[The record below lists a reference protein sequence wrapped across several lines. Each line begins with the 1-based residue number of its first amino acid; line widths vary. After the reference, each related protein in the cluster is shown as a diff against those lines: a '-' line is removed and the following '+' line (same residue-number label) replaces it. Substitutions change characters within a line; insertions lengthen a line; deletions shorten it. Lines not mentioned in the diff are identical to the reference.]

1 MGVLKELDELQIGAV
16 QTSAYPGAT
25 GNSAWDG
32 NKVGKVTVDGIKI
45 NNGKPKKDKLRECGN
60 AIPVDVTVAPS
71 EDGLVLAG
79 ALICEVDDV
88 LVNTFGGTL
97 SADGWT
103 PPKQIN
109 PIYGGFLAKTKTTGL
124 AISVPNGMLT
134 ANFAGQL
141 AESGSVQI
149 EFEIECLDAGDTLA
163 AYKFLRAS
171 S

>member
-1 MGVLKELDELQIGAV
+1 MGVLKGLDELQFGAV
-16 QTSAYPGAT
+16 QTTAYPGAT
-25 GNSAWDG
+25 GNAGWTG
-32 NKVGKVTVDGIKI
+32 EKIGKVTVDGLKT

-60 AIPVDVTVAPS
+60 AIPVDITVAPS
-71 EDGLVLAG
+71 EDGFVLSG
-79 ALICEVDDV
+79 ALICEVDEV

-109 PIYGGFLAKTKTTGL
+109 PIYGGFLAKSKTAGT
-124 AISVPNGMLT
+124 AISIPHGMLT

-149 EFEIECLDAGDTLA
+149 EIEIECLDAGETLA